1 MGSRSLPWY
10 TGYSMNQN
18 QPPLIVHSDW
28 SRAWGGQ
35 EIRTLTELR
44 EMRRLGCRTGL
55 LVPRDSELARRG
67 AGEGIAVYPVEFRS
81 KFHLPSWKELF
92 AIIRRIRPAVL
103 NTHSSEDSWMA
114 GCAARL
120 CGVPLVARTR
130 HVLAPI
136 SSSLSYNLFPQ
147 VIFACSRA
155 IRDQL
160 VEQGVAAEKIVVQP
174 TGIDEERFRYSETDR
189 REIRRR
195 YGIGETDIL
204 VGNVA
209 FLRHYKGHSFIIR
222 TAAGM
227 PENFRFMIVGGGR
240 DQPLLEQEIRE
251 AGVANRCIIT
261 GHQEEPERFFSAFDI
276 IFFSS
281 YEAEGI
287 SQSFIQGLLYGLPLL
302 VCRTPSLLE
311 PLEHVHDYELI
322 EYDDLRAS
330 RRGLER
336 LAGRLHRDPDRVEQ
350 QRQAIAARYG
360 LQRMV
365 ENLVRVYGEHGVDVA

>member
-1 MGSRSLPWY
+1 
-10 TGYSMNQN
+10 MNQH

-55 LVPRDSELARRG
+55 IVPRDSELAQRA
-67 AGEGIAVYPVEFRS
+67 AGEGFAVYPVEFTS
-81 KFHLPSWKELF
+81 KFHLPSWRELF
-92 AIIRRIRPAVL
+92 SIIRRIRPSVL

-114 GCAARL
+114 GCVARM

-160 VEQGVAAEKIVVQP
+160 AEQGVAADKIVVQP
-174 TGIDEERFRYSETDR
+174 TGIDEERFRYRESDR
-189 REIRRR
+189 QEIRRR
-195 YGIGETDIL
+195 YGIKDDDIL

-227 PENFRFMIVGGGR
+227 PERFRFMVVGGGR
-240 DQPLLEQEIRE
+240 DQPLLEQEIRD
-251 AGVANRCIIT
+251 AGVADRFIIT

-276 IFFSS
+276 IFFAS

-330 RRGLER
+330 RRGLEH
-336 LAGRLHRDPDRVEQ
+336 LAGHLRRDPDRVEQ

-360 LQRMV
+360 LRRMV

>member
-1 MGSRSLPWY
+1 
-10 TGYSMNQN
+10 MNHN

-227 PENFRFMIVGGGR
+227 PERFRFMVVGGGR
-240 DQPLLEQEIRE
+240 DQPLLEQEIRD
-251 AGVANRCIIT
+251 AGVADRFIIT

-276 IFFSS
+276 IFFAS

-302 VCRTPSLLE
+302 VCRIPSLLE
-311 PLEHVHDYELI
+311 PLDYVHNYELI
-322 EYDDLRAS
+322 EYDDLKAS
-330 RRGLER
+330 RRGLHL
-336 LAGRLHRDPDRVEQ
+336 LAGRLQRDPRRVEE
-350 QRQAIAARYG
+350 QRRAIAAQYG
-360 LQRMV
+360 LRRMV
-365 ENLVRVYGEHGVDVA
+365 QTIVRVYREHGVLME

>member
-1 MGSRSLPWY
+1 
-10 TGYSMNQN
+10 MNQK
-18 QPPLIVHSDW
+18 QAPLIVHSDW

-55 LVPRDSELARRG
+55 LVPRDSELALRG
-67 AGEGIAVYPVEFRS
+67 SREGIEIFPVEFSS
-81 KFHLPSWKELF
+81 KFHLPTWRELF
-92 AIIRRIRPAVL
+92 TVIRRIRPAVL

-114 GCAARL
+114 GCVARL

-136 SSSLSYNLFPQ
+136 SSSLSYNLFPHI
-147 VIFACSRA
+147 IFACSRA

-160 VEQGVAAEKIVVQP
+160 AEQGVRSDKIVVQP
-174 TGIDEERFRYSETDR
+174 TGIDEHRFRYCEKDR
-189 REIRRR
+189 QEIRQR
-195 YGIGETDIL
+195 YGIGENEIL

-222 TAAGM
+222 TAAEM
-227 PENFRFMIVGGGR
+227 PGRFRFMIVGGGR
-240 DQPLLEQEIRE
+240 DQPLLEEEIRA
-251 AGVANRCIIT
+251 AGVEGRVIIT

-276 IFFSS
+276 FFFAS

-311 PLEHVHDYELI
+311 PLAHVTNYEI
-322 EYDDLRAS
+322 IDHGDLSAS
-330 RRGLER
+330 RRGLEL
-336 LAGRLHRDPDRVEQ
+336 LAGRLERDPRRVEE

-360 LQRMV
+360 LNRMIQT
-365 ENLVRVYGEHGVDVA
+365 LIRVYGEYGIRLDDRAEDRESHVRSG